1 MMIKLRPRG
10 GDMNKVTQTYAW
22 LGKLKRLLLYW
33 GKQQSLNHNP
43 TRPKVIH
50 LLKAE
55 WRLPSS

>member
-1 MMIKLRPRG
+1 
-10 GDMNKVTQTYAW
+10 MNKVTQTYAW